1 MICREATMASGA
13 QSAGGEENSSSSTAN
28 ELKQEASKIAGA
40 AEEAVAD
47 KKNIAA
53 EYVEAVAVAI
63 DRGAQELEQKGR
75 SESASLARGAADQLE
90 GLAKQITS
98 RQPRELL
105 DDFQNF
111 ARRQPALCFGVA
123 ALAGFGLVRFLKSS
137 AARTDATSSARME
150 KTPAASDNWRH

>member
-1 MICREATMASGA
+1 MVFMEAAMAAGG
-13 QSAGGEENSSSSTAN
+13 QSADREEISSGSVAS
-28 ELKQEASKIAGA
+28 ELKQEASRIAGA
-40 AEEAVAD
+40 AEEAVAG

-75 SESASLARGAADQLE
+75 SESASLAHRAADQLE

-98 RQPRELL
+98 RQPRELF
-105 DDFQNF
+105 DDFQSF
-111 ARRQPALCFGVA
+111 ARRQPALCFGIA

-137 AARTDATSSARME
+137 AGRSDASSASAPQI
-150 KTPAASDNWRH
+150 PAASENWRH